1 MLMILNSV
9 NCEPMTQFTRIYP
22 SETSVGFLFKL
33 YLGIPSIGCTQDI
46 LTLAWRMVCSVK
58 YGCIILKESQW
69 C

>member
-46 LTLAWRMVCSVK
+46 LTLA
-58 YGCIILKESQW
+58 
-69 C
+69 